1 MGKTAMK
8 PGGLWLL
15 LRVLLL
21 WAASA
26 LLLLTVAS
34 LVLSRAHA
42 GSGVLGYC
50 SSAISFLSA
59 AAAVFFAA
67 DHGRDRLLLRGLLPA
82 LFLVIVLLTLGFLA
96 RGKDMSPS
104 GILSVS
110 CFTFAG
116 ALLGG
121 ALPPKGRGRRRTK
134 GKRLRRIS

>member
-1 MGKTAMK
+1 M
-8 PGGLWLL
+8 LL

-26 LLLLTVAS
+26 LLILTAAS

-67 DHGRDRLLLRGLLPA
+67 DHGRDRLLRGLLPA
-82 LFLVIVLLTLGFLA
+82 LFLVIVLLTMGFLA